1 VTDGSPRESGP
12 AGPGP
17 DQPPARVL
25 GGRYALGR
33 AIGTGASGTVYAA
46 DDLDLGRHVAVKV
59 LHEALAGDPM
69 FVDKLGEEARIA
81 AGLQHPN
88 ILTVYDWG
96 VDGSAYL
103 VTEYLAG
110 GSLRSL
116 LATGRTLSHSQALV
130 VGLEVCRALDHA
142 HQMGVVHRDL
152 KPANL
157 LFSQDGHLKISDFGL
172 AGALAE
178 TSRTDIFVE
187 GIVGTARFASPEQAK
202 GQPLDGRSDVY
213 ALALVLVESVTGH
226 LPFVEDTLVGTLRA
240 RRRRDVP
247 VPASLGPLGPAV
259 ARAGVVDPN
268 RRPTAGEFGR
278 LLLDAST
285 GLLRPEPLPLV
296 GPGEIGVAP
305 LSGEVPVVPRT
316 RAPAEARPERVVG
329 PSRRAPWVLV
339 AGLMVVGA
347 ALGGAALWQ
356 GNQDSAALVPL
367 LRGVDEAD
375 AVASIEEA
383 GWVVELRYERRDGTL
398 EGKVIA
404 TEPDRGAELEEG
416 GTVVLVVSLGST
428 RVAVPTGLVGLSL
441 PEATRLLEA
450 ADLTVGTVA
459 EAHDDEVEA
468 GIVLQVAAVVT
479 ELPRGDGV
487 DLIVSAGAA
496 PRTVPVGLVEGSA
509 EEAVTALTA
518 LGLEATLVEAHDEF
532 VAAGAVVSLTPAPD
546 EEVPFGAAIEVV
558 VSIGPVPRPVP
569 DVVGHELVAAEARLA
584 AAGFRIIEI
593 VEAVDSTDGQNVGT
607 VASQT
612 PTAGEEAS
620 PTERVVLV
628 LEGVEPP
635 VDGSE
640 STDDPVD

>member
-1 VTDGSPRESGP
+1 M
-12 AGPGP
+12 GPGP

-46 DDLDLGRHVAVKV
+46 EDLDLGRHVAVKV
-59 LHEALAGDPM
+59 LHEALAGDPV
-69 FVDKLGEEARIA
+69 FVEKLAEEARIV

-116 LATGRTLSHSQALV
+116 LDTGRTLSHSQALV
-130 VGLEVCRALDHA
+130 VGLDVCRALDHA

-172 AGALAE
+172 ASALAE

-226 LPFVEDTLVGTLRA
+226 LPFVEDTLLGTLRA

-247 VPASLGPLGPAV
+247 VPASMGPLGPAV
-259 ARAGVVDPN
+259 VQAGVVDPN
-268 RRPTAGEFGR
+268 LRPGAGEFGR
-278 LLLDAST
+278 LLLDASA

-296 GPGEIGVAP
+296 GPGEIGAPP
-305 LSGEVPVVPRT
+305 LSGEVPVVPKT
-316 RAPAEARPERVVG
+316 KAPAEPRPERVVG
-329 PSRRAPWVLV
+329 PNRRAPWVLV

-347 ALGGAALWQ
+347 VLGGSALWQ
-356 GNQDSAALVPL
+356 ESQQSTARVPL
-367 LRGVDEAD
+367 LVGDDEVDA
-375 AVASIEEA
+375 AATIVEA
-383 GWVVELRYERRDGTL
+383 GWLAEPRYERRDGTR
-398 EGKVIA
+398 EGQVLS
-404 TEPDRGAELEEG
+404 TEPAFGAELEEG

-450 ADLTVGTVA
+450 VELTAGTVA
-459 EAHDDEVEA
+459 EVHNDEVEA
-468 GIVLQVAAVVT
+468 GMVLQVAAVAA
-479 ELPRGDGV
+479 ELPRGSGV

-496 PRTVPVGLVEGSA
+496 PRTVPVGLVEGPA
-509 EEAVTALTA
+509 EEAVAALTA
-518 LGLEATLVEAHDEF
+518 LGLEPVVVEAHDEF
-532 VAAGAVVSLTPAPD
+532 IEAGAVVSLQPAPD
-546 EEVPFGAAIEVV
+546 EEVPFGSAIEVT
-558 VSIGPVPRPVP
+558 VSVGPIPRPVP
-569 DVVGHELVAAEARLA
+569 DVVGLGLVAAEDRLA
-584 AAGFRIIEI
+584 AAGFRV
-593 VEAVDSTDGQNVGT
+593 VEVVGSAEGGT
-607 VASQT
+607 IASQA
-612 PTAGEEAS
+612 PPADEELS
-620 PTERVVLV
+620 PVERVVLV
-628 LEGVEPP
+628 LEGGEPQE
-635 VDGSE
+635 DEGTSADTE
-640 STDDPVD
+640 

>member
-1 VTDGSPRESGP
+1 MRP
-12 AGPGP
+12 AP
-17 DQPPARVL
+17 DQAPTRVL

-46 DDLDLGRHVAVKV
+46 EDLDLGRHVAVKV
-59 LHEALAGDPM
+59 LHEALAGDPV
-69 FVDKLGEEARIA
+69 FVERLAQEARIV

-116 LATGRTLSHSQALV
+116 LDIGRTLSHSQALV
-130 VGLEVCRALDHA
+130 VGLDVCQALDHA

-157 LFSQDGHLKISDFGL
+157 LFSQDGQLKVSDFGL
-172 AGALAE
+172 ASALAE

-202 GQPLDGRSDVY
+202 GQSLDGRSDVY

-247 VPASLGPLGPAV
+247 VPASMGPLGPAV
-259 ARAGVVDPN
+259 VQAGVVDPN
-268 RRPTAGEFGR
+268 RRPGAGEFGR
-278 LLLDAST
+278 LLLDASA

-296 GPGEIGVAP
+296 GPGEIGAAP
-305 LSGEVPVVPRT
+305 LSGEVPVVPKT
-316 RAPAEARPERVVG
+316 KAPAEPRPEKVVG
-329 PSRRAPWVLV
+329 PNRRAPWVLV

-347 ALGGAALWQ
+347 VLGGAALWQ
-356 GNQDSAALVPL
+356 GSQQSTARVPL
-367 LRGVDEAD
+367 LVGDDEVDA
-375 AVASIEEA
+375 AVTIAEA
-383 GWVVELRYERRDGTL
+383 GWLAEPRYERRDGTR
-398 EGKVIA
+398 EGQVLS
-404 TEPDRGAELEEG
+404 TEPAFGAELEEG

-450 ADLTVGTVA
+450 VELTAGTVA
-459 EAHDDEVEA
+459 EVHNDEVEA
-468 GIVLQVAAVVT
+468 GMVLQVAAVAA
-479 ELPRGDGV
+479 ELPRGSGV

-496 PRTVPVGLVEGSA
+496 PRTVPVGLVEGPA
-509 EEAVTALTA
+509 EEAVAALIA
-518 LGLEATLVEAHDEF
+518 LGLEPVVVEAHDEF
-532 VAAGAVVSLTPAPD
+532 IEAGAVVSLQPASD
-546 EEVPFGAAIEVV
+546 EEVPFGSAIEVT
-558 VSIGPVPRPVP
+558 VSVGPIPRPVP
-569 DVVGHELVAAEARLA
+569 DVVGLGLVAAEDRLA
-584 AAGFRIIEI
+584 AAGFRV
-593 VEAVDSTDGQNVGT
+593 VEVVGSAEGGT
-607 VASQT
+607 IASQA
-612 PTAGEEAS
+612 PPADEELS
-620 PTERVVLV
+620 PVERVVLV
-628 LEGVEPP
+628 LEGGEPQE
-635 VDGSE
+635 DEGTSADTE
-640 STDDPVD
+640 

>member
-1 VTDGSPRESGP
+1 M
-12 AGPGP
+12 GPGP

-46 DDLDLGRHVAVKV
+46 EDLDLGRHVAVKV
-59 LHEALAGDPM
+59 LHEALAGDPV
-69 FVDKLGEEARIA
+69 FVEKLAEEARIV

-88 ILTVYDWG
+88 LLTVYDWG

-116 LATGRTLSHSQALV
+116 LDTGRTLSHSQALV
-130 VGLEVCRALDHA
+130 VGLDVCRALDHA

-172 AGALAE
+172 ASALAE

-226 LPFVEDTLVGTLRA
+226 LPFVEDTLLGTLRA
-240 RRRRDVP
+240 RRRHDVP
-247 VPASLGPLGPAV
+247 VPASMGPLGPAV
-259 ARAGVVDPN
+259 VQAGVVDPN
-268 RRPTAGEFGR
+268 LRPGAGEFGR
-278 LLLDAST
+278 LLLDASA

-296 GPGEIGVAP
+296 GPGEIGVPP
-305 LSGEVPVVPRT
+305 LSGEVPVVPKT
-316 RAPAEARPERVVG
+316 KAPAEPRPEKVVG
-329 PSRRAPWVLV
+329 PNRRAPWVLV

-347 ALGGAALWQ
+347 VLGGAALWQ
-356 GNQDSAALVPL
+356 GSQQSTARVPL
-367 LRGVDEAD
+367 LLGDDEVDA
-375 AVASIEEA
+375 AATIVEA
-383 GWVVELRYERRDGTL
+383 GWLAEPRYERRDGTS
-398 EGKVIA
+398 EGQVLSTDPA
-404 TEPDRGAELEEG
+404 FGAELEEG
-416 GTVVLVVSLGST
+416 GTVVLVVSLGSA

-450 ADLTVGTVA
+450 AELTAGTVA
-459 EAHDDEVEA
+459 EVHNDEVEA
-468 GIVLQVAAVVT
+468 GMVLQVAAVAV
-479 ELPRGDGV
+479 ELPRGSGV

-509 EEAVTALTA
+509 GEAMAALTA
-518 LGLEATLVEAHDEF
+518 LGLEPVLVEVHDEF
-532 VAAGAVVSLTPAPD
+532 IEAGAVVSLQPAPD
-546 EEVPFGAAIEVV
+546 EEVPFGSAIEVT
-558 VSIGPVPRPVP
+558 VSIGPIPRPVP
-569 DVVGHELVAAEARLA
+569 DVVGLVLAAGEDRLA
-584 AAGFRIIEI
+584 AAGFRVIEVVGL
-593 VEAVDSTDGQNVGT
+593 VEGQEGGT
-607 VASQT
+607 IAAQS
-612 PTAGEEAS
+612 PPADEEFS

-628 LEGVEPP
+628 IEGGEPSNGDP
-635 VDGSE
+635 IEEPEDGGSE
-640 STDDPVD
+640 NSADPAD

>member
-1 VTDGSPRESGP
+1 M
-12 AGPGP
+12 GPGP

-46 DDLDLGRHVAVKV
+46 EDLDLGRHVAVKV
-59 LHEALAGDPM
+59 LHEALAGDPV
-69 FVDKLGEEARIA
+69 FVEKLAEEARIV

-116 LATGRTLSHSQALV
+116 LDTGRTLSHSQALV
-130 VGLEVCRALDHA
+130 VGLDVCRALDHA

-172 AGALAE
+172 ASALAE

-226 LPFVEDTLVGTLRA
+226 LPFVEDTLLGTLRA

-247 VPASLGPLGPAV
+247 VPASMGPLGPAV
-259 ARAGVVDPN
+259 VQAGVVDPN
-268 RRPTAGEFGR
+268 LRPGAGEFGR
-278 LLLDAST
+278 LLLDASA

-296 GPGEIGVAP
+296 GPGEIGAPP
-305 LSGEVPVVPRT
+305 LSGEVPVVPKT
-316 RAPAEARPERVVG
+316 KAPAEPRPERVVG
-329 PSRRAPWVLV
+329 PNRRAPWVLV

-347 ALGGAALWQ
+347 VLGGSALWQ
-356 GNQDSAALVPL
+356 ESQQSTARVPL
-367 LRGVDEAD
+367 LVGDDEVDA
-375 AVASIEEA
+375 AATIVEA
-383 GWVVELRYERRDGTL
+383 GWLAEPRYERRDGTR
-398 EGKVIA
+398 EGQVLSTDPA
-404 TEPDRGAELEEG
+404 FGAELEQG
-416 GTVVLVVSLGST
+416 STVVLVVSLGSA

-441 PEATRLLEA
+441 PEASRLLEA
-450 ADLTVGTVA
+450 ADLAAGTVA
-459 EAHDDEVEA
+459 EVHNDEVEA
-468 GIVLQVAAVVT
+468 GMVLQVAAVAA
-479 ELPRGDGV
+479 ELPRGSGV

-496 PRTVPVGLVEGSA
+496 PRTVPVGLVEGPA
-509 EEAVTALTA
+509 GEAVAALTA
-518 LGLEATLVEAHDEF
+518 LGLQPVQVEVHDEF
-532 VAAGAVVSLTPAPD
+532 IEAGAVVSLQPAPD
-546 EEVPFGAAIEVV
+546 EEVPFGSAIEVT
-558 VSIGPVPRPVP
+558 VSIGPIPRPVP
-569 DVVGHELVAAEARLA
+569 DVVGLVLAAGEDRLA
-584 AAGFRIIEI
+584 AAGFRVIEVVGL
-593 VEAVDSTDGQNVGT
+593 VEGQEGGT
-607 VASQT
+607 IAAQS
-612 PTAGEEAS
+612 PPADEEFS

-628 LEGVEPP
+628 IEGGEPSNGDPVEEPE
-635 VDGSE
+635 DGGSE
-640 STDDPVD
+640 NSDDPAD